1 VTVQLDRVL
10 FSILLRGTPL
20 RHTAFGWLKGERE
33 DRSSASRD
41 PHGVTF
47 LIAAGGGPNDVAA
60 MSKEKW
66 QQKKRLVK
74 NFLNLTDRQ
83 RKPFRASEKSKTV
96 SIFQKTRRLG
106 FTIAYVNFG

>member
-1 VTVQLDRVL
+1 
-10 FSILLRGTPL
+10 
-20 RHTAFGWLKGERE
+20 
-33 DRSSASRD
+33 
-41 PHGVTF
+41 
-47 LIAAGGGPNDVAA
+47 

-83 RKPFRASEKSKTV
+83 RKPFRASEKSKSV